1 MFGLRAMGQVA
12 LLIAGCWWCK
22 EIFGRFRSDVVELRE
37 GDWTARSV
45 ILLMW
50 IVTGVIL
57 YFICT
62 FVLGV
67 AAEIYRFF

>member
-1 MFGLRAMGQVA
+1 MFGFRAMVQVA

-22 EIFGRFRSDVVELRE
+22 EIFSRFRSDVVELRE
-37 GDWTARSV
+37 GDWTCRSV

-57 YFICT
+57 YLICT

-67 AAEIYRFF
+67 AVVIYRFF